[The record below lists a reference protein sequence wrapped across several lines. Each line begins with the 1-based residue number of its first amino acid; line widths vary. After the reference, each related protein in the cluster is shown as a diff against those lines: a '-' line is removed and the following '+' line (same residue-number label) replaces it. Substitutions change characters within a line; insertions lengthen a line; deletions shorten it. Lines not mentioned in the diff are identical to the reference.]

1 MNNEEF
7 EKLIKIYVYDA
18 KETKILR
25 RKFKN
30 SLFFNKKNQNLI
42 DDLFDDSKIEEEKVK
57 YKNPRIGKLYQADI
71 EDYLEIMSR
80 KING

>member
-7 EKLIKIYVYDA
+7 EELIKIYVHDA

-25 RKFKN
+25 RKFRN
-30 SLFFNKKNQNLI
+30 GTFFNKENQNLI

-57 YKNPRIGKLYQADI
+57 YRCPRIGKMYQADI
-71 EDYLEIMSR
+71 EDYLEIMNR
-80 KING
+80 KIDG

>member
-7 EKLIKIYVYDA
+7 EELIKIYVHDA

-25 RKFKN
+25 RKFRN
-30 SLFFNKKNQNLI
+30 GTFFNKENQNLI

-57 YKNPRIGKLYQADI
+57 YRNPRIGKMYQADI

-80 KING
+80 KIDK